1 MSAPTRSVKKDA
13 IRDGLRAVRGGFLA
27 VAALSFV
34 VNLLMLTGPIFMLQ
48 VYDRVLTSRSVPTL
62 VVLLGLAVALYAM
75 MGLFD
80 FLRTRILSRL
90 AHWIDN
96 ELSAPAFRSWMTRAV
111 AGGASGYK
119 PLQDIAVLRGFLSSP
134 TMLALF
140 DLPWFPIYLGV
151 VFLLHVQLGLL
162 ATAGAVVVIAL
173 TLANEWL
180 TARSTAAATKAEIAE
195 SRFTEHTQR
204 SADTVLAM
212 GMIGNTT
219 GAWSGLKNAT
229 LAAQQRATETSEV
242 FTATSKAFRLL
253 LQSAILALGA
263 WLAIRQQIT
272 PGAIVAASIIAGRAL
287 APIDQTLGGWRMIK
301 RARLARQRLGD
312 YLKRDATPAQ
322 KGVKL
327 PRPQPVLDVAGVVK
341 RSPRKDPTREMQ
353 TILAGISFE
362 LRAGDGLG
370 VIGPSASGKSSL
382 ARLLVGLWMP
392 DQGTVRLDGATFE
405 QWEPDDIGPHIGYLP
420 QEVVLMSGSIAE
432 NIGRFDPSARNEDIV
447 DAARRAGVH
456 EIILGFAEGYA
467 TRVDDPTSPLTG
479 GQRQRIALARAL
491 YGKPVLIVL
500 DEPNSNL
507 DAEGDI
513 ALSRAIQQA
522 RSEGAIVVVMAHRP
536 SAISAVDKVLM
547 LREGRMIEFG
557 PKDEVLKKVTRVA

>member
-1 MSAPTRSVKKDA
+1 MKKDA